1 MMRCSFVYSLHSYLH
16 PPNKFIVVFIY
27 RKFYG
32 IILQFQLLEKVL
44 EGTDMDSSEMHVT
57 DAFAANEDLR

>member
-1 MMRCSFVYSLHSYLH
+1 
-16 PPNKFIVVFIY
+16 VVFIY

-44 EGTDMDSSEMHVT
+44 EGTDVDTSEMHVT
-57 DAFAANEDLR
+57 DAFATNEGLR

>member
-1 MMRCSFVYSLHSYLH
+1 M
-16 PPNKFIVVFIY
+16 VFIY

-44 EGTDMDSSEMHVT
+44 ERKDMDSSEMNVT
-57 DAFAANEDLR
+57 DAYCANEDLR

>member
-1 MMRCSFVYSLHSYLH
+1 VL
-16 PPNKFIVVFIY
+16 FIY

-44 EGTDMDSSEMHVT
+44 EERDTDSSEMHVP
-57 DAFAANEDLR
+57 DAFAANEGLR

>member
-1 MMRCSFVYSLHSYLH
+1 LH